1 MEAIWELVVCT
12 FVVAVLGT
20 ASLAAVRVFGIGAV
34 RAR

>member
-20 ASLAAVRVFGIGAV
+20 ASLAAVRVFGIGV
-34 RAR
+34 ARTR

>member
-20 ASLAAVRVFGIGAV
+20 ASFAAFRVFGVGV
-34 RAR
+34 ARTR